1 MEYLVGINVKKLYSL
16 FYGDTVVLKRRYRNN
31 FKIET
36 CSFNGTTRNSL
47 CVLDSEGRFRKFKW
61 DEYGFDWVAI
71 EIHGRE
77 ADEIWGET

>member
-1 MEYLVGINVKKLYSL
+1 MELLVGINVKKLYSL
-16 FYGDTVVLKRRYRNN
+16 FYGDTVVLKRRYRNS

-36 CSFNGTTRNSL
+36 CAFNGTTRNSL
-47 CVLDSEGRFRKFKW
+47 CVINSEGRFKKLKW

-77 ADEIWGET
+77 VDETWGGT